1 VFEEKIAPLCKFLE
15 NELRDK
21 LNKQDHIATGKLRE
35 SIKTTVEKT
44 AKGYTIEGRSEFYGR
59 FVDTGR
65 KPGGK
70 RVPISVLLS
79 WIQVK
84 GIPLNGKKAIDVAWA
99 IQRKIYQNGIPTN
112 GDKEKTGFITKTLG
126 DNEGRIKGD
135 IATALGNE
143 FTVDLH
149 NLIWDVQKRL

>member
-1 VFEEKIAPLCKFLE
+1 MFEEKIAPLCKYLE
-15 NELRDK
+15 DEIKNK
-21 LNKQDHIATGKLRE
+21 LIKQDHIATGKLRE
-35 SIKTTVEKT
+35 SIKSIVRKT
-44 AKGYTIEGRSEFYGR
+44 ATGYLIEGKAEGYGKY
-59 FVDTGR
+59 VDSGR
-65 KPGGK
+65 RPGGK

-112 GDKEKTGFITKTLG
+112 GDKEKIGFVTKTLG
-126 DNEGRIKGD
+126 ENEGRIKGD